1 MRQPK
6 PFFRKSTQSYYVKI
20 DRKFIPLGKDQGK
33 AWEEYHK
40 IMSGRKPVTSDRAI
54 LIWSGSFSPL

>member
-20 DRKFIPLGKDQGK
+20 DRKFIPLGKDEAK
-33 AWEEYHK
+33 ANEEYHNL
-40 IMSGRKPVTSDRAI
+40 AI
-54 LIWSGSFSPL
+54 